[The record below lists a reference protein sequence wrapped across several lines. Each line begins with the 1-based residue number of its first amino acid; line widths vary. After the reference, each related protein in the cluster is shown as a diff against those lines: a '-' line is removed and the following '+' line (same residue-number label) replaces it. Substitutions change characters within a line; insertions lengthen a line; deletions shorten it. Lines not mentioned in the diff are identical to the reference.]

1 MNNSLHAASNQ
12 VCKTRKLLLHNIPY
26 TQKKENYRCN
36 QLPGTSIEYSKV
48 PSKTTMLQEGGVFQ
62 SILPSS
68 TYATQPPHT
77 MLLQQIKSTSLF
89 NGEGYVSMHVIKI
102 LQARKGMIQLLK
114 FRNIMD
120 STLVDHNDEEK
131 TTATHDS

>member
-1 MNNSLHAASNQ
+1 
-12 VCKTRKLLLHNIPY
+12 
-26 TQKKENYRCN
+26 
-36 QLPGTSIEYSKV
+36 
-48 PSKTTMLQEGGVFQ
+48 
-62 SILPSS
+62 
-68 TYATQPPHT
+68 
-77 MLLQQIKSTSLF
+77 
-89 NGEGYVSMHVIKI
+89 MHVIKI